1 MHNNGLTPDTA
12 GVQAGSTMFD
22 TQTRGQVGIGTL
34 IVFIAMVLVAG
45 ISAGVLVNSAGQL
58 QAQAQQT
65 GEESTAEVSDTI
77 QLTTIVGNGTTNDK
91 INEINITTRLAA
103 GSDSVNL
110 SKVLFTIEA
119 DGETD
124 VINSENFNITE
135 ERGDLV
141 NGKTLTE
148 QGDVAS
154 INIKFKD
161 TNIDNLE
168 PNGAILI
175 RAQSPSGSKSEVR
188 GQAPTDITS
197 SQILD

>member
-1 MHNNGLTPDTA
+1 
-12 GVQAGSTMFD
+12 MFS

-34 IVFIAMVLVAG
+34 IVFISMVLVAG
-45 ISAGVLVNSAGQL
+45 IAAGVLVNSAGQL

-77 QLTTIVGNGTTNDK
+77 RLTTILGNGTANDT
-91 INEINITTRLAA
+91 IDEVNVTTRLAA

-110 SKVLFTIEA
+110 SEVLFTIEA

-124 VINSENFNITE
+124 VINSEEFNITE
-135 ERGDLV
+135 VRGDLV
-141 NGKTLTE
+141 NNGTLTE

-154 INIKFKD
+154 ININFD
-161 TNIDNLE
+161 NTDIDNIE
-168 PNGAILI
+168 PKGEI
-175 RAQSPSGSKSEVR
+175 RIVVQSPSGSKSEAR
-188 GQAPTDITS
+188 GQAPTDITD